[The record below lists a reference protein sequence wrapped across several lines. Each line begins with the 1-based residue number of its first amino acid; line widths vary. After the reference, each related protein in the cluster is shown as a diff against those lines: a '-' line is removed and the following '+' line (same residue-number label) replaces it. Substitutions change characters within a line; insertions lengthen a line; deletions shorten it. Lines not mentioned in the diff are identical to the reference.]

1 MGEGLTR
8 EMFLKDTEANLT
20 YWPLF
25 YQNSKIRS
33 KASSV
38 SLHDRAQGN
47 ESRNFPIFYYP
58 TMTKTIVQNV
68 HGTNGQ
74 QGP

>member
-1 MGEGLTR
+1 MLRKMGELKENWSSIEGRGPKEMAEGLAR

-25 YQNSKIRS
+25 YQNSKIRG

-38 SLHDRAQGN
+38 SFHDRAQGLK
-47 ESRNFPIFYYP
+47 P
-58 TMTKTIVQNV
+58 
-68 HGTNGQ
+68 
-74 QGP
+74 

>member
-1 MGEGLTR
+1 MAEGLAR

-38 SLHDRAQGN
+38 SFHDRAQGLK
-47 ESRNFPIFYYP
+47 P
-58 TMTKTIVQNV
+58 
-68 HGTNGQ
+68 
-74 QGP
+74 